1 MSANEKPMLL
11 DFSSLELIPQL
22 LKEIKYLN
30 EQVEII
36 KQNVVPKYN
45 LTKRAGVKS
54 FLDISD
60 GTLNNLIKDGRFKQN
75 IHYTKQ
81 IKGKKIMISFIEDG
95 ILAYKKGLK

>member
-1 MSANEKPMLL
+1 MSVNEKPMLL

-36 KQNVVPKYN
+36 KQNVVPKYD

-81 IKGKKIMISFIEDG
+81 IKGKRIMISFIEDG